1 MRKGTQGKS
10 QMTSRRVWKQND
22 PKQKDSN
29 LGNLGNGTWEE
40 QQDSAYDSGPAVVSC
55 FPLTYNKSYSTA
67 ALVLIAEAVF

>member
-29 LGNLGNGTWEE
+29 LGNGTWEE
-40 QQDSAYDSGPAVVSC
+40 QQDSAYDLGPAVVSC

-67 ALVLIAEAVF
+67 ALLLIVEAVF